1 MIGACKLTVSLPND
15 AVDEFQK
22 DILKPT
28 DQVLFLTTPHD
39 TPYHPINC
47 EPPCTNGA
55 ASSLSLAM
63 LDVLAKDI
71 INPYSIESVEPT
83 TINPTVD
90 VRRVSVVRDD
100 TAS

>member
-15 AVDEFQK
+15 AVDDFQK

-47 EPPCTNGA
+47 EPPCTNGVADSLWVTLVILEDEA
-55 ASSLSLAM
+55 AVSGWTDTIATEPL
-63 LDVLAKDI
+63 LDGA
-71 INPYSIESVEPT
+71 NT
-83 TINPTVD
+83 
-90 VRRVSVVRDD
+90 
-100 TAS
+100 